1 MEIQAIGA
9 AAEEEPRAARISC
22 WEWEYQLQPTGDID
36 VSDLLLH
43 TLTYVM
49 PRAPNLIHASGT
61 CQAWR
66 ERVEYLPQWGSMPMP
81 GSGPVENDIELFDS
95 SSEGG
100 HDNAAPVCAS
110 RSEYIKKVTEA
121 KAIED
126 LLRQHARWRRARY
139 LLRNFFYSFGLW
151 AYFAFM
157 MCCAFAIAW
166 GIGRGGQCRPR
177 RRGCR
182 RHCLLHRSPF

>member
-1 MEIQAIGA
+1 
-9 AAEEEPRAARISC
+9 
-22 WEWEYQLQPTGDID
+22 
-36 VSDLLLH
+36 
-43 TLTYVM
+43 
-49 PRAPNLIHASGT
+49 
-61 CQAWR
+61 
-66 ERVEYLPQWGSMPMP
+66 MPMP

-166 GIGRGGQCRPR
+166 GIGRGDNAVHGDVAVGATVFFTDLILMDVMLISDPVC
-177 RRGCR
+177 
-182 RHCLLHRSPF
+182 